1 MDKKELEQYCKLK
14 KEIGYLRNR
23 LDRLYGRDIPV
34 VAGKVQA
41 SERFYPCIRKHVSVQ
56 MYEPAANDKL
66 NEAIAILEERQR
78 RCSEKMLEVERY
90 IDGIG
95 DSELRQIFG
104 MRYIEGMKLREIA
117 DKVNLDLSVVSK
129 KITSYI
135 EFANNAKKSVL

>member
-41 SERFYPCIRKHVSVQ
+41 SERSYPCIRKHVSVQ
-56 MYEPAANDKL
+56 MYEPVANDKL

-90 IDGIG
+90 IDRIEDG
-95 DSELRQIFG
+95 ELRQIFE

-117 DKVNLDLSVVSK
+117 EQMNLELSGIGK
-129 KITSYI
+129 KITSYLQVS
-135 EFANNAKKSVL
+135 NNSKKSVL

>member
-1 MDKKELEQYCKLK
+1 MDKKELEQYFKLK
-14 KEIGYLRNR
+14 KEIGYLQNR
-23 LDRLYGRDIPV
+23 LNRLYGRDIPV

-41 SERFYPCIRKHVSVQ
+41 SERSYPCIRKHVSVQ
-56 MYEPAANDKL
+56 MYEPEANDKL
-66 NEAIAILEERQR
+66 NKVIAILEERQR
-78 RCSEKMLEVERY
+78 RCNEKMLEIERY
-90 IDGIG
+90 IDSIR

-117 DKVNLDLSVVSK
+117 DKVNLDLSVISK

>member
-14 KEIGYLRNR
+14 KEIGYLQGR

-41 SERFYPCIRKHVSVQ
+41 SERFYPCIRKHMSVQ

-66 NEAIAILEERQR
+66 NKVIAILEERQR
-78 RCSEKMLEVERY
+78 RCNEKMLEIERY
-90 IDGIG
+90 IDNIQ
-95 DSELRQIFG
+95 DSELRQIFE

-117 DKVNLDLSVVSK
+117 DKVNLDLSVVGK

-135 EFANNAKKSVL
+135 EFAKNAKKSVL

>member
-14 KEIGYLRNR
+14 KEIGYLQGRLNR
-23 LDRLYGRDIPV
+23 LYRRDIPV

-41 SERFYPCIRKHVSVQ
+41 SERYYPCIRKHVSVQ
-56 MYEPAANDKL
+56 MYEPEANDKL
-66 NEAIAILEERQR
+66 NKVIAILEERQR
-78 RCSEKMLEVERY
+78 RCNEKMLEIERY

-95 DSELRQIFG
+95 DSELRQIFE

-117 DKVNLDLSVVSK
+117 DKVNLDLSVVGK

-135 EFANNAKKSVL
+135 EFAKNAKKSVL

>member
-1 MDKKELEQYCKLK
+1 MTKKELEQYCKLK

-34 VAGKVQA
+34 AAGKVQA
-41 SERFYPCIRKHVSVQ
+41 SERSYPCIRKHVSVQ
-56 MYEPAANDKL
+56 MYEPEANDKL

-78 RCSEKMLEVERY
+78 RCNEKMLEIERY
-90 IDGIG
+90 IDSIW

-117 DKVNLDLSVVSK
+117 EQMNLDLSGIGK
-129 KITSYI
+129 KITSYLQVS
-135 EFANNAKKSVL
+135 NNSKKSML